1 MKQMTRVLIVWVG
14 AALALALGTASA
26 EGTRAEP
33 AESEQQAGIVVAALA
48 PKPDTEAKE
57 GEHED
62 LVLRGDAECTRCHD
76 QDDEYPVLAIS
87 KTRHGVRAD
96 ARTPTCTSCHGESKN
111 HIENENPDKTG
122 DDDDERMKPDV
133 VFKRLTGITSGEV
146 KNETTS
152 AQVQNEACLA
162 CHQSGSRV
170 HWQGSGHDLSQL
182 ACSSCHTVH
191 AARDQV
197 LVAATQAGVCFS
209 CHTDKRADMFRF
221 STHPLR
227 TGWMSCSSCHAPHGS
242 TASASLTRN
251 SINETCYE
259 CHAEKRGPF
268 LWEHSPVRENCA
280 ECHNPHG
287 SNNSAMLK
295 ARGPYLCQ
303 QCHMASGHP
312 GGTLYSGN
320 NLPPLRIGAVPA
332 TATPT
337 YQRML
342 GTQCVN
348 CHVTIHGSNHPSGAL
363 FNR

>member
-26 EGTRAEP
+26 EGTRAEQ
-33 AESEQQAGIVVAALA
+33 AESEPQAGIVVAALA
-48 PKPDTEAKE
+48 QKPDKEAKE
-57 GEHED
+57 SEHED

-111 HIENENPDKTG
+111 HIENLDKTG
-122 DDDDERMKPDV
+122 DDNERPKPDV
-133 VFKRLTGITSGEV
+133 IFKRN
-146 KNETTS
+146 NETTS
-152 AQVQNEACLA
+152 SEVQNAACLT

-197 LVAATQAGVCFS
+197 MVTATQAGVCFT
-209 CHTDKRADMFRF
+209 CHQDKRADMFRF

-242 TASASLTRN
+242 TTSANLNRN

-268 LWEHSPVRENCA
+268 LWEHPPARENCVD
-280 ECHNPHG
+280 CHNPHG

-295 ARGPYLCQ
+295 ARQPYLCQ
-303 QCHMASGHP
+303 QCHIIGHSA
-312 GGTLYSGN
+312 TLYSGSQ
-320 NLPPLRIGAVPA
+320 LPRVRIGANPA
-332 TATPT
+332 TAVPT

-342 GTQCVN
+342 GTQCTN
-348 CHVTIHGSNHPSGAL
+348 CHPTIHGSNHPSGAMY
-363 FNR
+363 NR